1 MSTQTSDNN
10 KRIAKNIMICSKI
23 TKKITN
29 INRNII
35 YNTKNILLNS
45 VASSVICPP
54 IFQRVIYRAFGYHI
68 HSAARVY
75 PQCFCGAGK
84 GKLVVGKG
92 SYVNYRCF
100 LDLGAD
106 IIIGKNVSVA
116 FNCTFI
122 NSTHEFG
129 TEFQRAG
136 KGKSDKI
143 IIKDGCWIGANVTI
157 MPGVTIGQGCI
168 IGSNSLVISDTEPN
182 SLYVGQPAK
191 KLKNIR

>member
-1 MSTQTSDNN
+1 MWLQVLF
-10 KRIAKNIMICSKI
+10 A
-23 TKKITN
+23 
-29 INRNII
+29 
-35 YNTKNILLNS
+35 
-45 VASSVICPP
+45 PP

-68 HSAARVY
+68 HSSARVY
-75 PQCFCGAGK
+75 PQCFCGAGR

-143 IIKDGCWIGANVTI
+143 IIEDGCWIGANTTI
-157 MPGVTIGQGCI
+157 LPGVKITRGCVI
-168 IGSNSLVISDTEPN
+168 AANSLVTKDTEEN
-182 SLYVGQPAK
+182 GLYVGSPANRIEN
-191 KLKNIR
+191 L

>member
-1 MSTQTSDNN
+1 M
-10 KRIAKNIMICSKI
+10 
-23 TKKITN
+23 
-29 INRNII
+29 
-35 YNTKNILLNS
+35 
-45 VASSVICPP
+45 
-54 IFQRVIYRAFGYHI
+54 
-68 HSAARVY
+68 
-75 PQCFCGAGK
+75 
-84 GKLVVGKG
+84 
-92 SYVNYRCF
+92 
-100 LDLGAD
+100 GAD

-122 NSTHEFG
+122 NSTHEFS

-191 KLKNIR
+191 KLKNVR